1 MQSRRQIKTPRSQNY
16 FINHMEMKELKTK
29 TTADLHKLLAQS
41 REKLRELRFKDSNR
55 QLKNIREIRQTRE
68 TVAQILTVLNTKA

>member
-1 MQSRRQIKTPRSQNY
+1 
-16 FINHMEMKELKTK
+16 MKELKTK

>member
-1 MQSRRQIKTPRSQNY
+1 
-16 FINHMEMKELKTK
+16 MEIKELKTK
-29 TTADLHKLLAQS
+29 NPSELQALLAQS

-68 TVAQILTVLNTKA
+68 TVARILTVLNTKA

>member
-1 MQSRRQIKTPRSQNY
+1 
-16 FINHMEMKELKTK
+16 MKELTTK

>member
-1 MQSRRQIKTPRSQNY
+1 
-16 FINHMEMKELKTK
+16 MEMKELTTK